1 MEEKL
6 KFLKL
11 TERILEVDLEVQED
25 LDRDLTSDENRLPLV
40 VLDHEVLDDLEVDQ
54 TSVQNHEADRDQ
66 TNDDPNRQ
74 RNRDH
79 DPDQKND
86 DHDPVL
92 ELKLQ
97 STPSN
102 SLFRLF

>member
-1 MEEKL
+1 MVEKL

-25 LDRDLTSDENRLPLV
+25 LDRDLTSDESRLQQV

-54 TSVQNHEADRDQ
+54 TNVPNHEADRDQ
-66 TNDDPNRQ
+66 TSDDPNRQ